1 MKAANLLINNKGQLQ
16 IADFGLA
23 RPYHDPGI
31 AWQGNGW
38 KGGST
43 GYTSMVVTRWYRPP
57 ELLAGDRRYGP
68 PIDMWGLGCI
78 LAEMISR
85 KPIFKGSSEIEQMDL
100 IAQLCG
106 SPNEETYPGWNSLPG
121 VKNADPNPRTDQ
133 EPDPPGK
140 HNFGNYPRKVKSYFT
155 IEAFSVR
162 HELADLLDNL
172 LVLDPCKRFTA
183 KQALEHEWFWQSP
196 FPADPSALPTYQAS
210 KELDR
215 QRRDQLIHHHQQRA
229 AQAHYQQQQHHQ
241 MMAMSRP
248 HPDRSMGNNYHGGI
262 RNCHHHNRP
271 NGYGGGGGGSSNHNN
286 HQHQRPPHA
295 TVNHISTRPVPRM
308 NMSQQQGRV
317 SSSNPGN
324 NQHNPSS
331 FNPYDSHY

>member
-23 RPYHDPGI
+23 RPFHDPGT
-31 AWQGNGW
+31 AWEGNGW

-106 SPNEETYPGWNSLPG
+106 SPNEETYPGWNALPG
-121 VKNADPNPRTDQ
+121 VKNADPNPRSDQ
-133 EPDPPGK
+133 EPDPPGR
-140 HNFGNYPRKVKSYFT
+140 HNFGSYPRKVKQYFT

-162 HELADLLDNL
+162 DELAELLDNL

-183 KQALEHEWFWQSP
+183 KQALEHKWFWQPP
-196 FPADPSALPTYQAS
+196 FPADPSALPSYQAS

-215 QRRDQLIHHHQQRA
+215 QRRDQLIHQQQQRA
-229 AQAHYQQQQHHQ
+229 AQAHYQQQQQ
-241 MMAMSRP
+241 IMAMSRP
-248 HPDRSMGNNYHGGI
+248 PPPGRPMGNNNYQGGP
-262 RNCHHHNRP
+262 RNGHHHGRP
-271 NGYGGGGGGSSNHNN
+271 NGYSGGHNN
-286 HQHQRPPHA
+286 PPPPHHHQRLPHA
-295 TVNHISTRPVPRM
+295 SVIYGSTRPVPRM
-308 NMSQQQGRV
+308 SLSAQQGRAPT
-317 SSSNPGN
+317 SNPGN
-324 NQHNPSS
+324 NQHNSS
-331 FNPYDSHY
+331 TFNPYDLQY